1 MNNTKLTHLAVFT
14 LMAVVGCTQDNLLDS
29 DLSEADAALNMD
41 KTEIRVEG
49 ASYVEG
55 ESIIDTLWVRS
66 NRSWSLEAEE
76 NASWFTIS
84 RNSGINLGKVTKEWP
99 VVFTFEENLNPQ
111 ERTANVHL
119 TIDGETVTVPVI
131 QGKFI
136 PVLEIESEYDYEL
149 PETGGEIEIEVVCN
163 NNWTATVDGES
174 TAEVILS
181 AAEGYKSNCL
191 YIEVSATYDAKTD
204 KSAKVILSA
213 PGSEDVEIHITQAKC
228 LPYFMLDEE
237 LNNPEVSLAAVKHE
251 IFIDTNV
258 PWTATLPSDTP
269 DRIKLYLNDQA
280 TGQASVKGTP
290 EDKLFIEFPEAT
302 FDTGHATVKFI
313 TRSNTGSELT
323 DEMTFTRDACLFI
336 PFRKWP
342 DNNGWSSHATY
353 LTGVSTNKYDIPR
366 TVANSNDYLAKEENN
381 HAYTGTDASGFSY
394 YFFAG
399 TEDAMFRSEACGLV
413 IGSIT
418 QNPAFFIRF
427 PAVRGKSLKKVMVM
441 LGNSDTKINNS
452 DVSANGNSGYIV
464 DPSNNVVAGGEK
476 KEANKYQKADDWV
489 WNGVDK
495 YVQASFDTEFLYHS
509 ESILEFELTGS
520 EPNISYRYMGDYR
533 QVIRWFIL
541 YYE

>member
-1 MNNTKLTHLAVFT
+1 MNNTKLTHLALCT
-14 LMAVVGCTQDNLLDS
+14 LMAVTGCTQGNLLDS

-41 KTEIRVEG
+41 KTEVRVEG

-55 ESIIDTLWVRS
+55 ESITDTLWVRS

-76 NASWFTIS
+76 GASWFTVS

-131 QGKFI
+131 QGEFI

-163 NNWTATVDGES
+163 NNWTAIVDGES

-258 PWTATLPSDTP
+258 PWTATLPSGTS

-280 TGQASVKGTP
+280 TGQTSVKGTP
-290 EDKLFIEFPEAT
+290 EDKLFIGFPEAT
-302 FDTGHATVKFI
+302 FDTDHATVKFI

-342 DNNGWSSHATY
+342 DNNGWSYHGEY
-353 LTGVSTNKYDIPR
+353 LKGASNKYDIPR
-366 TVANSNDYLAKEENN
+366 TAADSDAYLAKEENN
-381 HAYTGTDASGFSY
+381 HAYTGTDVSGFSY

-399 TEDAMFRSEACGLV
+399 TEDAMFKSDACGLV

-418 QNPAFFIRF
+418 QTPAFFIRF
-427 PAVRGKSLKKVMVM
+427 PAVRGKALRKVQIM
-441 LGNSDTKINNS
+441 LGNSDEKINN
-452 DVSANGNSGYIV
+452 VEATAKGTSGYIV
-464 DPSNNVVAGGEK
+464 DPSNNVVAGGESK
-476 KEANKYQKADDWV
+476 QAKGYRRADDWV
-489 WNGVDK
+489 WSEKDAK
-495 YVQASFDTEFLYHS
+495 YIQASFDSEFPYHS